1 MDFFGAVETDEA
13 IHGPRSS
20 AERLSRK
27 MTRKEL
33 EAGRSWLKL
42 RAAKLDK
49 QQPKVL
55 YPFSNFLL
63 SFMVSCQ

>member
-27 MTRKEL
+27 MTRKDL

-49 QQPKVL
+49 QQPKVWH
-55 YPFSNFLL
+55 PFSQFSSGLML
-63 SFMVSCQ
+63 SCQ